1 MTHEA
6 RDRIVTALSAE
17 QSPLRDEGVELF
29 LDHVLGRPLGELVD
43 LHEIRDIVIEAL
55 TADNVA
61 LHVARHVKPGFERYG
76 ALTRELG
83 ETVGGLIPE
92 KSVDDIHAIVAKSK
106 VPRAKW
112 AEGMIEPS
120 LIRRLFAPVWT
131 NLLLNFAKKM
141 PIPGAGVGGGAAAA
155 ASSAVG
161 RGLGGVASRLSK
173 SVQERAEKIADAGR
187 SVMGGLGAELEK
199 RVQSTARDFSE
210 SAQSIWRDA
219 LKDRLKSAEG
229 RELLGQIQRQV
240 VEHLVVTRLSALHE
254 DVEQV
259 PLDDIFAAA
268 PRILEHAVRRP
279 FIQKL
284 VEREID
290 AFLAHEGRRSL
301 SQLMAE
307 LGILDRVRK
316 VARERASN
324 VFQAVATS
332 AAFAGWVDRLLTE

>member
-6 RDRIVTALSAE
+6 RDRIVTALSAD

-55 TADNVA
+55 TAENVA
-61 LHVARHVKPGFERYG
+61 HHIARHVQPGFGRYG

-83 ETVGGLIPE
+83 ETVGGLVPDT
-92 KSVDDIHAIVAKSK
+92 SVDDIHAIVAKSK

-112 AEGMIEPS
+112 AEGMIDPA

-141 PIPGAGVGGGAAAA
+141 PIPGAGMGAGAAAA
-155 ASSAVG
+155 AGSAVG
-161 RGLGGVASRLSK
+161 RGIGGVASRLSK

-199 RVQSTARDFSE
+199 RVQSAARDFSE
-210 SAQSIWRDA
+210 SAQSVWRDA
-219 LKDRLKSAEG
+219 FRDRLKSAEG
-229 RELLGQIQRQV
+229 KEIVAQIQRQV
-240 VEHLVVTRLSALHE
+240 IEHLVVTRLSALHE
-254 DVEQV
+254 DVERIPV
-259 PLDDIFAAA
+259 DDIFAAT

-290 AFLAHEGRRSL
+290 AFLALEGQRSL
-301 SQLMAE
+301 SELMAE
-307 LGILDRVRK
+307 LGILDRVRR
-316 VARERASN
+316 VARDRASD
-324 VFQAVATS
+324 VFRAVATS
-332 AAFAGWVDRLLTE
+332 SAFADWIERVLAG